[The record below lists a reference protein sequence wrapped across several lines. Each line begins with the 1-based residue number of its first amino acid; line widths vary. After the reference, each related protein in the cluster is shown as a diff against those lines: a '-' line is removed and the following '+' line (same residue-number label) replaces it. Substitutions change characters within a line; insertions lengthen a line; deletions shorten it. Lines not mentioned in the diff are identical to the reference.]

1 MKKLYL
7 DEDVPEAI
15 AVALR
20 LRGCDV
26 LTVKEAERKGFSDV
40 EQLNYAFSI
49 GRILLT
55 HNIADFCKIHTTFM
69 RNGEPHHGIILSK
82 QLPIGLRSCFKS
94 PCNGHFERGEQECQS
109 SALTAKAELSHSS
122 LANF

>member
-20 LRGCDV
+20 LRGYDV

-40 EQLNYAFSI
+40 EQLKYAFSK

-55 HNIADFCKIHTTFM
+55 HNIADFCKIHKIFM
-69 RNGEPHHGIILSK
+69 KSGEPHHGIILAK
-82 QLPIGLRSCFKS
+82 QLPIGLLVRALLLLLSEL
-94 PCNGHFERGEQECQS
+94 PDDHFS
-109 SALTAKAELSHSS
+109 NNIIWLSDWMR
-122 LANF
+122 

>member
-69 RNGEPHHGIILSK
+69 RNGESHHGIILSK
-82 QLPIGLRSCFKS
+82 QLPIGLIVR
-94 PCNGHFERGEQECQS
+94 
-109 SALTAKAELSHSS
+109 ALLLLLSHLPEDQFDNNIVWLSDWMR
-122 LANF
+122 